1 MKLRIVS
8 LAAVAALAGQAHA
21 LTLAEIDAARSAGT
35 LLEVTMSGATAL
47 SGTIGGLFTQN
58 CKPGTL
64 NIYLNNKNLFAGESV
79 DGNMVKAYAC
89 ELVGS
94 NNDFGAAY
102 NNRKVLFQKSDEGGS
117 GNGVFPVATNSLMP
131 FLNVSA
137 ANCNQTT
144 KVCNTLAQRRPDG
157 GVSDVS
163 PVGFNPSA
171 NRPLSPIDFSANADV
186 SNSDFQQVRGVL
198 QIGFGLAVS
207 QPLYAA
213 LQAEQGTSGR
223 PSVPKTVISNMLSNA
238 YNPELGW
245 TPLLSDARIGDRT
258 QINICRR
265 VNGSGTQTSAN
276 RFWLE
281 YGANE
286 VAAFTPATN
295 ADNSE
300 FPNAIANVAKN
311 DGLIMVYEGS
321 STGNVRTCLTEAN
334 TKGAFAIGHISLEN
348 PETAAWKFVRIDG
361 VEPSRDNMKRGIYE
375 YLFES
380 TIQVAKVGNSAAGRA
395 FMVNFTNAAQKSTN
409 LNSLSAANQ
418 AGVLTLPDAAD
429 CPATFTF
436 VAAGTAGETAQNK
449 FCGRVTRPN
458 VSNVLTIIK

>member
-21 LTLAEIDAARSAGT
+21 LTLADIDAARSAGT

-58 CKPGTL
+58 CKAGTL
-64 NIYLNNKNLFAGESV
+64 NIYLNNANLFAGESV
-79 DGNMVKAYAC
+79 NGNIVKAYAC

-144 KVCNTLAQRRPDG
+144 KVCNTIAQRRPDG

-163 PVGFNPSA
+163 PIGFNPEA
-171 NRPLSPIDFSANADV
+171 NRPLSPIDFSTNPDV

-213 LQAEQGTSGR
+213 LQAEQGTTGR
-223 PSVPKTVISNMLSNA
+223 PSVPKAVISNMLSNT

-245 TPLLSDARIGDRT
+245 SPLLSEANIGDRT

-281 YGANE
+281 YGANR
-286 VAAFTPATN
+286 AAFTPATN

-300 FPNAIANVAKN
+300 FPNAIANVSKDA
-311 DGLIMVYEGS
+311 GIIMVYEGS

-348 PETAAWKFVRIDG
+348 AETAAWKFAKIDG
-361 VEPSRDNMKRGIYE
+361 VEPTRDNMKRGIYD

-380 TIQVAKVGNSAAGRA
+380 TVQVAKTGNSAAGRA

-418 AGVLTLPDAAD
+418 AGVLTLPSAAD
-429 CPATFTF
+429 CPAEFNF
-436 VAAGTAGETAQNK
+436 VAAGTPGETAQNK

-458 VSNVLTIIK
+458 VSDVLAIIK

>member
-21 LTLAEIDAARSAGT
+21 LTLTEIDAARSAGT

-47 SGTIGGLFTQN
+47 TGTIGGLFTQN
-58 CKPGTL
+58 CKPNTL
-64 NIYLNNKNLFAGESV
+64 TVYLNNKNLFAGESV
-79 DGNMVKAYAC
+79 DGNLVKAYAC

-137 ANCNQTT
+137 ATCNATT

-163 PVGFNPSA
+163 PIGFNPSA
-171 NRPLSPIDFSANADV
+171 NRPLSPIDFSNNPDV

-223 PSVPKTVISNMLSNA
+223 PSVPKTVISNMLSDS

-245 TPLLSDARIGDRT
+245 KPLLSAARIGDRT

-281 YGANE
+281 YGANGS
-286 VAAFTPATN
+286 AFVPANN
-295 ADNSE
+295 ANNSE

-348 PETAAWKFVRIDG
+348 AETAAWKFVRIDG
-361 VEPSRDNMKRGIYE
+361 VEPNRDNMKRGIYE

-429 CPATFTF
+429 CPANFTF
-436 VAAGTAGETAQNK
+436 VAAGTEGETAQNK
-449 FCGRVTRPN
+449 FCGRVSRPN
-458 VSNVLTIIK
+458 VSDVLTIIK

>member
-8 LAAVAALAGQAHA
+8 LAAVAAFAGQAHA
-21 LTLAEIDAARSAGT
+21 LSLADIDAARSAGT

-79 DGNMVKAYAC
+79 DGNIVKAYAC

-144 KVCNTLAQRRPDG
+144 KVCNTIAQRRPDG

-163 PVGFNPSA
+163 PIGFNPEA
-171 NRPLSPIDFSANADV
+171 NRPLSPIDFSGNPNV

-207 QPLYAA
+207 QPLYEA
-213 LQAEQGTSGR
+213 LQAEQGTTGR
-223 PSVPKTVISNMLSNA
+223 PSVPKTVISNMLSNT
-238 YNPELGW
+238 YDPSLGW
-245 TPLLSDARIGDRT
+245 TPLLSEANIGDRT

-281 YGANE
+281 YGANGSSLI
-286 VAAFTPATN
+286 PATN

-300 FPNAIANVAKN
+300 FPNAIANVAK
-311 DGLIMVYEGS
+311 DAGGIMVYEGS

-348 PETAAWKFVRIDG
+348 AETAAWKFVKIDG
-361 VEPSRDNMKRGIYE
+361 VEPTRDNMKRGIYE

-380 TIQVAKVGNSAAGRA
+380 TVQVAKTGNSAAGRA

-418 AGVLTLPDAAD
+418 AGVLTLPTAAD
-429 CPATFTF
+429 CPATFSF
-436 VAAGTAGETAQNK
+436 KAAGTPGETAQDK

-458 VSNVLTIIK
+458 VSDVLTIVK

>member
-1 MKLRIVS
+1 MKLHIVS
-8 LAAVAALAGQAHA
+8 LAALAALAGQAHA
-21 LTLAEIDAARSAGT
+21 LTLADIDASRSNGT

-47 SGTIGGLFTQN
+47 TGTIGGLFTQN

-64 NIYLNNKNLFAGESV
+64 DIYLNNKNLFAGETI
-79 DGNMVKAYAC
+79 DGNLVKAYAC

-102 NNRKVLFQKSDEGGS
+102 NNQKVLFQKSDEGGS

-131 FLNVSA
+131 FLSVSA
-137 ANCNQTT
+137 ATCNATT
-144 KVCNTLAQRRPDG
+144 KVCNSISQKRPDG

-163 PVGFNPSA
+163 PIGFNPAA
-171 NRPLSPIDFSANADV
+171 NRPLSPINFSANADV

-213 LQAEQGTSGR
+213 LQAEQGTAGR
-223 PSVPKTVISNMLSNA
+223 PSVPYAVIANMLSNA

-245 TPLLSDARIGDRT
+245 KPLLSDANINGRT
-258 QINICRR
+258 QLNICRR

-276 RFWLE
+276 RYWLE
-281 YGANE
+281 YGANDSAL
-286 VAAFTPATN
+286 VPATN

-300 FPNAIANVAKN
+300 FPNAISNVSPDA
-311 DGLIMVYEGS
+311 GLIMVYEGS

-334 TKGAFAIGHISLEN
+334 TKGALAIGHISLEN
-348 PETAAWKFVRIDG
+348 AETAAWKFVKIDG
-361 VEPSRDNMKRGIYE
+361 VEPNRDNMKRGIYN

-380 TIQVAKVGNSAAGRA
+380 TVQVAKIGNSAAGRA
-395 FMVNFTNAAQKSTN
+395 FTVNFTTAAQKSTN

-418 AGVLTLPDAAD
+418 AGVLTLPSAVD
-429 CPATFTF
+429 CPAEFTF
-436 VAAGTAGETAQNK
+436 VAAGTPGETAVDK

-458 VSNVLTIIK
+458 TADPVTLIK